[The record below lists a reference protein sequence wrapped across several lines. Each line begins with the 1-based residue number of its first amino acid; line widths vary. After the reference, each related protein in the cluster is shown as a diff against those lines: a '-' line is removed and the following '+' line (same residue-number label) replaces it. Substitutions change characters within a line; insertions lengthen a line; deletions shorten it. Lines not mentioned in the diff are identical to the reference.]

1 MGRSGTLA
9 QVKIATLFV
18 VCAALALPLPGRA
31 EEQTLVRVEVI
42 VFQHADGRPDR
53 WPAWSDHAF
62 SALPDPQ
69 ERARLAAW
77 TARGQPGS
85 ARPDEAAGEAEAAR
99 PGGITP
105 GLNPADQQASPES
118 RAASLEPDSDDS
130 PGPVWPDFYVGLPA
144 LSSTMQQA
152 QQRLEASPQYQVL
165 TKVTWLQ
172 PLERGVTTRP
182 VRIRGS
188 QALAIN
194 WSEASPAS
202 LPIEPSLPRPLAMP
216 EIQYRL
222 DGSLHLRQ
230 RQFSHVDLD
239 LVWSE
244 PAPANRRAPQLG
256 HDRRIHRLKQSRPI
270 RLDRLEYFDSAWL
283 GVLVRVEEW
292 QGRP

>member
-1 MGRSGTLA
+1 M
-9 QVKIATLFV
+9 KIATLFV
-18 VCAALALPLPGRA
+18 ICAALALPLLGRA
-31 EEQTLVRVEVI
+31 EEQTVVRVEVI

-53 WPAWSDHAF
+53 WPARPDDAF

-77 TARGQPGS
+77 SARGQPRS
-85 ARPDEAAGEAEAAR
+85 ARPDEAGGDGEPAR
-99 PGGITP
+99 PDGTTP
-105 GLNPADQQASPES
+105 RLNLARQQARPAS
-118 RAASLEPDSDDS
+118 RAASLRPDSDAS

-152 QQRLEASPQYQVL
+152 HQRLEASPQYQVL

-202 LPIEPSLPRPLAMP
+202 LPIEASQPRPLAMP

-244 PAPANRRAPQLG
+244 PAPADRRAPQLD
-256 HDRRIHRLKQSRPI
+256 HDRRIHRLNLSRPI
-270 RLDRLEYFDSAWL
+270 RLDRLEYFDSPWL

-292 QGRP
+292 QGWP